1 MIMKNQEVMKQID
14 QMLRQISDV
23 DEQQHTIIMRL
34 LSEVFIEYN
43 TGIKRKVDQ
52 KLWDYIDAEVKFQ
65 QKK

>member
-1 MIMKNQEVMKQID
+1 MKNREVMNQID

-43 TGIKRKVDQ
+43 TGVKRKVDQ

-65 QKK
+65 LKK

>member
-1 MIMKNQEVMKQID
+1 MKNREVMNQID

-34 LSEVFIEYN
+34 LSEVFVEYN

-65 QKK
+65 LKK